1 MLRPTARHFFFETT
15 LTFLFTFDT
24 IIVAH
29 FRGNTRE
36 WLQILFAVQNHVK
49 NSSQAAWAVMNI
61 QMNVF
66 GIPDSN
72 ICVSEAM
79 MRQKRVSLNDK
90 WQAQTHTT

>member
-1 MLRPTARHFFFETT
+1 MTKRKSCKQVPSESVMVRDRYCEQ
-15 LTFLFTFDT
+15 
-24 IIVAH
+24 
-29 FRGNTRE
+29 
-36 WLQILFAVQNHVK
+36 LQILFAVQNHVK

-72 ICVSEAM
+72 SCVSEAM